1 MAHPVSIVKRVGRCN
16 LSTRWN
22 DVRAR
27 LDRARLTVAARTRNR
42 AGPTDDG
49 QIVRETSTR
58 PYAVPARW
66 PILRNIDFLLLWS
79 GQTVSV
85 LGNQVSS
92 IALPLL
98 VLALTGSAA
107 QAGAVSAV
115 RLLPYTVLFLP
126 AGAMIDRWNRRVV
139 MMLADSMRGAALG
152 AVPIA
157 FFSGHLAIW
166 LLYTAVLAEGT
177 GFVFYTI
184 AQIASLPRIVA
195 TEQLAPATAM
205 NEGSQSFGTLVGP
218 GLGGLIVSLGR
229 TVVSGAIVGLGVDAV
244 SYFASVLSLAFIRTS
259 FQADRGAATATP
271 LLQQIRSGLVFLLGH
286 PHLRVLALLGANIGL
301 FIIPADLA
309 AIVLSRGELHLS
321 AQVIGLIFS
330 AGGLGA
336 LIGSAFA
343 PWFKRRFKLSHV
355 TYLAVIVEGLA
366 VAAMA
371 VTSSAVVLGA
381 GMLVETMMIPIYNVS
396 QATYRLRL
404 IPDKLQGRVNSVIR
418 LFPIASQP
426 AGVAAAGVLIGVIG
440 PRPVLAVI
448 AAGLVASALLV
459 RFTSLRNV

>member
-1 MAHPVSIVKRVGRCN
+1 MSTVGRAGRWN
-16 LSTRWN
+16 LSTRWS

-27 LDRARLTVAARTRNR
+27 LGRVRLAVVARTRNG
-42 AGPTDDG
+42 AEPTDDA
-49 QIVRETSTR
+49 QIVRETSAR
-58 PYAVPARW
+58 PYVLPARW
-66 PILRNIDFLLLWS
+66 PILRNTDFLLLWS

-126 AGAMIDRWNRRVV
+126 AGAMIDRWNRRSV
-139 MMLADSMRGAALG
+139 MMLADAMRGVALG
-152 AVPIA
+152 TVPIA

-166 LLYTAVLAEGT
+166 LLYAAVLAEGT

-195 TEQLAPATAM
+195 AEQLASATAM
-205 NEGSQSFGTLVGP
+205 NEGSHSFGTLVGP
-218 GLGGLIVSLGR
+218 GLGGWIVSLGR
-229 TVVSGAIVGLGVDAV
+229 TIVSGAIVGLGVDAV
-244 SYFASVLSLAFIRTS
+244 SYFASVLSLVFIRTS
-259 FQADRGAATATP
+259 FQAERTTATAAP
-271 LLQQIRSGLVFLLGH
+271 LVQQIRTGLAFLLGH

-309 AIVLSRGELHLS
+309 AIVLSRSELHFS

-336 LIGSAFA
+336 LVGSAVA
-343 PWFKRRFKLSHV
+343 PWFKRSFKLSHV
-355 TYLAVIVEGLA
+355 TYLAVIVEGLS

-404 IPDKLQGRVNSVIR
+404 IPDELQGRVNSVIR
-418 LFPIASQP
+418 LFPVASQP
-426 AGVAAAGVLIGVIG
+426 AGVAAAGFLIGVTG

-459 RFTSLRNV
+459 RLTSLRNV

>member
-1 MAHPVSIVKRVGRCN
+1 MVP
-16 LSTRWN
+16 
-22 DVRAR
+22 RAS
-27 LDRARLTVAARTRNR
+27 DGT
-42 AGPTDDG
+42 GPNDDG
-49 QIVRETSTR
+49 QIVSETSTR
-58 PYAVPARW
+58 SYGLLARW
-66 PILRNIDFLLLWS
+66 PILRNTDFLLLWS
-79 GQTVSV
+79 GQTISV

-126 AGAMIDRWNRRVV
+126 AGAMIDRWNRRTV
-139 MMLADSMRGAALG
+139 MMLADTMRGVALG
-152 AVPIA
+152 AIPIA

-166 LLYTAVLAEGT
+166 LLYTAVLAEGI

-195 TEQLAPATAM
+195 SEHLAPATAM
-205 NEGSQSFGTLVGP
+205 NEASHSFGTLVGP

-229 TVVSGAIVGLGVDAV
+229 TVVSGSILGLGIDAI

-259 FQADRGAATATP
+259 FQAQRKVATDEP
-271 LLQQIRSGLVFLLGH
+271 LLQQIRSGLAFLLGH

-309 AIVLSRGELHLS
+309 AIVLSRSELHFGP
-321 AQVIGLIFS
+321 QVIGIIFS

-336 LIGSAFA
+336 LVGSAVA
-343 PWFKRRFKLSHV
+343 PWFKRRLKLSHV
-355 TYLAVIVEGLA
+355 TYLAVFVEGLS

-381 GMLVETMMIPIYNVS
+381 GMFVETMMIPIYNVS

-404 IPDKLQGRVNSVIR
+404 IPDELQGRVNSVIR

-426 AGVAAAGVLIGVIG
+426 AGVAAAGVLIGVVG

-448 AAGLVASALLV
+448 AAGLIASALLV
-459 RFTSLRNV
+459 RLTSLRNV

>member
-1 MAHPVSIVKRVGRCN
+1 M
-16 LSTRWN
+16 
-22 DVRAR
+22 VRK
-27 LDRARLTVAARTRNR
+27 
-42 AGPTDDG
+42 
-49 QIVRETSTR
+49 TR
-58 PYAVPARW
+58 PRSRAVLVRW
-66 PILRNIDFLLLWS
+66 PLLGYTDFLLLWS
-79 GQTVSV
+79 GQTISV

-115 RLLPYTVLFLP
+115 RLLPYALLFLP

-139 MMLADSMRGAALG
+139 MMLADTVRGVALA

-195 TEQLAPATAM
+195 AEQLPAAAAM

-218 GLGGLIVSLGR
+218 GVGGWIVSLGR
-229 TVVSGAIVGLGVDAV
+229 TVVSGAILGLGADAV
-244 SYFASVLSLAFIRTS
+244 SYFVSVLSLAFIRTS
-259 FQADRGAATATP
+259 FQADRAAATATP
-271 LLQQIRSGLVFLLGH
+271 LLQQIRSGLTFLLGH

-309 AIVLSRGELHLS
+309 AIVLSRGELHLG

-336 LIGSAFA
+336 LTGSTLA

-381 GMLVETMMIPIYNVS
+381 AMLVETMMIPIYNVS
-396 QATYRLRL
+396 QASYRLRL
-404 IPDKLQGRVNSVIR
+404 IPDELQGRVNSVIR
-418 LFPIASQP
+418 LFPVASQP
-426 AGVAAAGVLIGVIG
+426 AGLAAAGFLIGVIG

-448 AAGLVASALLV
+448 AGGLVASALLV
-459 RFTSLRNV
+459 RCTSLRNV